1 MAEEGQQQSQL
12 PTGGAVII
20 KRVKKGGHG
29 GHHGGAWKIAY
40 ADFVTAMMAFF
51 LLLWLLN
58 SVSQESLEGISNYFA
73 PTAVSSSTS
82 GSGQI
87 LGGKTISEEGVGTS
101 NSSSSSVTMDLPP
114 PRAGSGGEALQE
126 AQDVTEDAAR
136 KALEQ
141 VENQQFEQAK
151 EVIEQAI
158 ESAADL
164 QQLKDSLLIDDT
176 PEGLRIQIVDQD
188 GLAMFP
194 SGGSEMFPHTKRL
207 LQLVSKVILS
217 MPQQI
222 SVSGHTDA
230 VRFTNSRGYSNWELS
245 SDRANAAR
253 RELMANGVPYERV
266 SRVVGK
272 AETEPL
278 KQDDPNDASNRRL
291 SIILLRGTG
300 EHAYNEQEEVL
311 PGLRA
316 AKEQLQKRD
325 NESNGGSLS
334 DLPVTTQ
341 STGN

>member
-1 MAEEGQQQSQL
+1 MAEEGQQQGQQ
-12 PTGGAVII
+12 PPGGTVII

-126 AQDVTEDAAR
+126 GDVSEDAAR
-136 KALEQ
+136 EALEQ
-141 VENQQFEQAK
+141 VEQQQFEEARTA
-151 EVIEQAI
+151 IEQAI
-158 ESAADL
+158 RSAADL

-194 SGGSEMFPHTKRL
+194 SGGSRMFPHTKRL
-207 LQLVSKVILS
+207 LQLVSKVVLS

-222 SVSGHTDA
+222 SISGHTDA
-230 VRFTNSRGYSNWELS
+230 VRFSNDRGYSNWELS

-253 RELMANGVPYERV
+253 RELMDNGVPYDRV

-278 KQDDPNDASNRRL
+278 KKDDPNHASNRRL
-291 SIILLRGTG
+291 SIILLRGSAD
-300 EHAYNEQEEVL
+300 HAYKEQEEVL

-316 AKEQLQKRD
+316 AKERQLQQQND
-325 NESNGGSLS
+325 QNG
-334 DLPVTTQ
+334 
-341 STGN
+341 STPTIIPNN

>member
-1 MAEEGQQQSQL
+1 MAEEGQQGQQ
-12 PTGGAVII
+12 PPGGTIII

-73 PTAVSSSTS
+73 PTAISSSTS

-87 LGGKTISEEGVGTS
+87 LGGKTLSEEGVGTS
-101 NSSSSSVTMDLPP
+101 NSSSSSVTVDLPP

-126 AQDVTEDAAR
+126 GASDAEAAQQ
-136 KALEQ
+136 ALED
-141 VENQQFEQAK
+141 QQFEQAR
-151 EVIEQAI
+151 EAIEQAI
-158 ESAADL
+158 ASAADL
-164 QQLKDSLLIDDT
+164 QQLKESLLIDDT

-194 SGGSEMFPHTKRL
+194 SGGSEMFPHTRRL
-207 LQLVSKVILS
+207 LHLVSKVVMS
-217 MPQQI
+217 MTQQI
-222 SVSGHTDA
+222 SISGHTDA
-230 VRFTNSRGYSNWELS
+230 IRFSNDRGYSNWELS

-253 RELMANGVPYERV
+253 RELMRNGVPYDRV

-278 KQDDPNDASNRRL
+278 KADDPEHASNRRL
-291 SIILLRGTG
+291 SITLLRGTG
-300 EHAYNEQEEVL
+300 EYAYKEQEEVL

-316 AKEQLQKRD
+316 AKENLQQRE
-325 NESNGGSLS
+325 NEANGDGLL
-334 DLPVTTQ
+334 DLPVTPQ

>member
-1 MAEEGQQQSQL
+1 MAEEGSQQQSSQ
-12 PTGGAVII
+12 PPGGAVII
-20 KRVKKGGHG
+20 KRIKKGGHG

-73 PTAVSSSTS
+73 PTAVSSSSS

-87 LGGKTISEEGVGTS
+87 LGGKTLSEEGVGTS

-114 PRAGSGGEALQE
+114 PRAGSGGEAMQE
-126 AQDVTEDAAR
+126 GDPAAEAAEKAENAQFEEAR
-136 KALEQ
+136 KQLE
-141 VENQQFEQAK
+141 E
-151 EVIEQAI
+151 AI
-158 ESAADL
+158 DSAADL
-164 QQLKDSLLIDDT
+164 QQLRDSLLIDDT

-194 SGGSEMFPHTKRL
+194 SGGSRMYPHTKRL
-207 LQLVSKVILS
+207 LQLVSKIILT
-217 MPQQI
+217 MTQQVSI
-222 SVSGHTDA
+222 SGHTDA
-230 VRFTNSRGYSNWELS
+230 VRFSNNRGYSNWELS

-253 RELMANGVPYERV
+253 RELIANNVPYERV

-278 KQDDPNDASNRRL
+278 KADDPEHASNRRL

-300 EHAYNEQEEVL
+300 DSTPFKPQEETL

-316 AKEQLQKRD
+316 VKQRQLQQD
-325 NESNGGSLS
+325 F
-334 DLPVTTQ
+334 DTQ
-341 STGN
+341 THN

>member
-1 MAEEGQQQSQL
+1 MAEEGQQQSPQS
-12 PTGGAVII
+12 PGGSIII
-20 KRVKKGGHG
+20 KRVKKVQAGG
-29 GHHGGAWKIAY
+29 HGGAWKIAY

-87 LGGKTISEEGVGTS
+87 LGGKTLSEEGVGTS

-114 PRAGSGGEALQE
+114 PRAGSGGEAMQE
-126 AQDVTEDAAR
+126 GDAA
-136 KALEQ
+136 AEAA
-141 VENQQFEQAK
+141 ENEQFEQARK
-151 EVIEQAI
+151 EIQEAI
-158 ESAADL
+158 DSAVDL
-164 QQLKDSLLIDDT
+164 QQLRDSLLIDDT

-194 SGGSEMFPHTKRL
+194 SGGSRMFPHTQRL

-222 SVSGHTDA
+222 SISGHTDSVPFSNA
-230 VRFTNSRGYSNWELS
+230 RGYSNWELS

-253 RELMANGVPYERV
+253 RELVANQVPYDRV
-266 SRVVGK
+266 SQVVGK

-278 KQDDPNDASNRRL
+278 KPDDPTDSSNRRL

-300 EHAYNEQEEVL
+300 DATPYTPEEETL

-316 AKEQLQKRD
+316 VKQRQLQ
-325 NESNGGSLS
+325 EENG
-334 DLPVTTQ
+334 
-341 STGN
+341 TGN